1 MTATRIAAPRPALL
15 LAGLLLAAAATRPQL
30 VGIGPL
36 LGRIQEDLGVSH
48 ATVGLLGTIPVLCMG
63 IFAPLGPKFINR
75 WGVTWAI
82 AVCIALIAFGGLAR
96 VAVDS
101 FPVIV
106 LFTFVVGL
114 GMGAM
119 GSAMPVVVAEMRRGG
134 RTMAT
139 ALYITGIN
147 LGAAASSAATVPL
160 AQALGGWRPS
170 MAVVSGVTVLLIG
183 AWLWAARNAGLPA
196 RAPSTPPRRLRGDR
210 RLWLL
215 IVLFTSM
222 AICYYGAVSW
232 LADAYVERGWSEA
245 EAGALVAVLN
255 LLSLAGALLM
265 PLGVNRF
272 RTRRGSLLFVGSMYA
287 IGFAVLA
294 GIPALAWAAVVPVGL
309 ANGGLF
315 VLVMLL
321 PIDFADDPAQVGVI
335 AGAMLG
341 AGYTLAAI
349 SPVILGALRD
359 AAGSYSIVLWVLAA
373 SGAVFVAGV
382 HVLYRVAGRT
392 TAVEP

>member
-1 MTATRIAAPRPALL
+1 MTATRSAAPRPALL

-36 LGRIQEDLGVSH
+36 LGRIQQDLGVSH

-75 WGVTWAI
+75 WGVTGGIAI
-82 AVCIALIAFGGLAR
+82 CIALIAFGGLAR

-101 FPVIV
+101 FAVIV

-134 RTMAT
+134 RTVAT

-160 AQALGGWRPS
+160 AQALGGWRAS
-170 MAVVSGVTVLLIG
+170 MAVVSAVTVLLIG
-183 AWLWAARNAGLPA
+183 AWAWAARNAGLPA
-196 RAPSTPPRRLRGDR
+196 RAPGTPPRRLRGDR

-215 IVLFTSM
+215 IVLFTST
-222 AICYYGAVSW
+222 AVCYYGAVSW

-255 LLSLAGALLM
+255 LLSLVGALLM
-265 PLGVNRF
+265 PLAADRF
-272 RTRRGSLLFVGSMYA
+272 RTRRASLLVVGSMYA
-287 IGFAVLA
+287 VGFAVLA
-294 GIPALAWAAVVPVGL
+294 GIPELAWAAVVPVGL

-321 PIDFADDPAQVGVI
+321 PLDFAEDPSQVGVI

-349 SPVILGALRD
+349 SPVILGGVRD
-359 AAGSYSIVLWVLAA
+359 AAGTYSIVLWVLAA

-382 HVLYRVAGRT
+382 HVLYRIVAR
-392 TAVEP
+392 AEVDP

>member
-1 MTATRIAAPRPALL
+1 M
-15 LAGLLLAAAATRPQL
+15 
-30 VGIGPL
+30 
-36 LGRIQEDLGVSH
+36 
-48 ATVGLLGTIPVLCMG
+48 
-63 IFAPLGPKFINR
+63 
-75 WGVTWAI
+75 
-82 AVCIALIAFGGLAR
+82 
-96 VAVDS
+96 AVDS

-147 LGAAASSAATVPL
+147 LGAPPARPRPCRSPGARRL
-160 AQALGGWRPS
+160 APVDGGGVGGHRP
-170 MAVVSGVTVLLIG
+170 ADRRL
-183 AWLWAARNAGLPA
+183 AWAARNAGLPA

-294 GIPALAWAAVVPVGL
+294 GVPALAWAAVVPVGL

-321 PIDFADDPAQVGVI
+321 PIDFADDPSQVGVI
-335 AGAMLG
+335 AAAMLG

-392 TAVEP
+392 AAVEP